1 MDLGWPTFQPY
12 VALVAALALSFPVA
26 WNRERHS
33 DLIGVRTFPLV
44 AVGACAYM
52 LLGLYFIDGAEPDAK
67 ARLLQGL
74 MTGIGFV
81 GGGAI
86 LKSDDSVYGTASAAS
101 IWIVGAIGAA
111 TAMGAWG
118 YAVALAII
126 NWLIF
131 RVFMR
136 MKRNSDRSRDN

>member
-1 MDLGWPTFQPY
+1 
-12 VALVAALALSFPVA
+12 
-26 WNRERHS
+26 
-33 DLIGVRTFPLV
+33 
-44 AVGACAYM
+44 
-52 LLGLYFIDGAEPDAK
+52 
-67 ARLLQGL
+67 

-86 LKSDDSVYGTASAAS
+86 LKSDDSVYGTASAVS

-118 YAVALAII
+118 YAVTLAII